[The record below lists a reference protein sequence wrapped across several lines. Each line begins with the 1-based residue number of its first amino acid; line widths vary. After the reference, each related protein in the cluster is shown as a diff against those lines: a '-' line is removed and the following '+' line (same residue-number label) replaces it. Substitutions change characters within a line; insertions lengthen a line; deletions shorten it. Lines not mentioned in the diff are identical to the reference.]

1 MEMKEKKPC
10 YSEWSSLEMTTWST
24 VGELKSQHLKQAC
37 QWLLW
42 GGMGNDGLRLWLR
55 LGTAAG
61 WRGSEERL
69 RELVNL
75 TGVRTP
81 AC

>member
-1 MEMKEKKPC
+1 MI
-10 YSEWSSLEMTTWST
+10 TWST
-24 VGELKSQHLKQAC
+24 VGERKSQHLKQAC

-61 WRGSEERL
+61 WQRGEAE
-69 RELVNL
+69 
-75 TGVRTP
+75 G
-81 AC
+81 A

>member
-1 MEMKEKKPC
+1 MEMKERNPTI
-10 YSEWSSLEMTTWST
+10 LEQPADDKMEHCG
-24 VGELKSQHLKQAC
+24 GEGKSQHLKQAC

-61 WRGSEERL
+61 WQRGEAEGDWGSDRGEDS
-69 RELVNL
+69 
-75 TGVRTP
+75 
-81 AC
+81 

>member
-1 MEMKEKKPC
+1 MI
-10 YSEWSSLEMTTWST
+10 TWST
-24 VGELKSQHLKQAC
+24 VGEQKAQHLEPAC

-61 WRGSEERL
+61 WHRGEAEGAWESDRSKDS
-69 RELVNL
+69 
-75 TGVRTP
+75 
-81 AC
+81 